1 VEEQATAIE
10 IRGLERRFG
19 AVRVLRGVD
28 LDVRRGEAVVLFGP
42 NGAGKTT
49 LLRAVSGLVRPQAGS
64 IRVLG
69 CTLPAGGDLRRRIG
83 VIGHDSFLYGDLNCE
98 ENLTFFARLYGVERP
113 DAAALLAEVELAH
126 VADRPVRTFSRGMLQ
141 RLSVA
146 RAVLHRPDL
155 LVFDEPFT
163 GLDPH
168 GSALLE
174 RIISREVSR
183 GTTVVFTTHDLDAGL
198 RVGSRAILL
207 HRGRVAW
214 DAGESL
220 PSTQEMRSLYD
231 EIVGGQQTRSR
242 S

>member
-1 VEEQATAIE
+1 MSNDNIFEADDLAIHFGGIKAVDGLTFAVE
-10 IRGLERRFG
+10 RGSIFTII
-19 AVRVLRGVD
+19 
-28 LDVRRGEAVVLFGP
+28 GP

-69 CTLPAGGDLRRRIG
+69 CTLPADGNLRRRIG

-98 ENLTFFARLYGVERP
+98 ENLSFFARLYGVDQP
-113 DAAALLAEVELAH
+113 DTAALLAEVELAH

-155 LVFDEPFT
+155 LVLDEPFT

-174 RIISREVSR
+174 RIIGREVSR
-183 GTTVVFTTHDLDAGL
+183 GVTVLFTTC
-198 RVGSRAILL
+198 LL
-207 HRGRVAW
+207 YT
-214 DAGESL
+214 S
-220 PSTQEMRSLYD
+220 PSPRDS
-231 EIVGGQQTRSR
+231 
-242 S
+242 